1 MPRVHKGKM
10 SSVLEE
16 YKEGRI
22 VFVSFKTEI
31 VVTGHF

>member
-22 VFVSFKTEI
+22 VFVTVSKQKL
-31 VVTGHF
+31 